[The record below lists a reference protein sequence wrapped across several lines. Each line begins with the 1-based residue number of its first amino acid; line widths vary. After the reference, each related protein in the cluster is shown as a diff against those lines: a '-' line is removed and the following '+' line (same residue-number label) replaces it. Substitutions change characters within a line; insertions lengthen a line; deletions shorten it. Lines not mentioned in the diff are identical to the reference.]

1 MSLPSLTRRTHFQLA
16 AASFVVFA
24 LALAFAA
31 GALAMGSPSPWQ
43 NAQVGLD
50 YALYQPSTTMNLN
63 RTALKTVACG
73 TGQNPSVFATYGN
86 AYAPQSNFGKLK
98 GFSIA
103 EGSPQICANPGITK
117 YVATK
122 SIKGVK
128 VRVSVY
134 CDPMQFSKCTLS
146 SGFKNGYVL
155 QWTQPSTQ
163 GGTFT
168 KSTRMFMDSSRL
180 TLKNALTIAAGAR
193 PTL

>member
-1 MSLPSLTRRTHFQLA
+1 MSLPSLSRRTHFQLA

-24 LALAFAA
+24 LALALAA
-31 GALAMGSPSPWQ
+31 GALAMGSRSPWQ

-63 RTALKTVACG
+63 RTAFKTLSCG

-86 AYAPQSNFGKLK
+86 AYAPQSNFGKVK

-103 EGSPQICANPGITK
+103 EGSPQICSNAGIAK

-122 SIKGVK
+122 TVNGLK

-134 CDPMQFSKCTLS
+134 CDPMQFSKCTLD
-146 SGFKNGYVL
+146 SGIKNGYVL
-155 QWTQPSTQ
+155 QWTQPSTRA
-163 GGTFT
+163 GTFA
-168 KSTRMFMDSSRL
+168 KSTKMFMDSSRL